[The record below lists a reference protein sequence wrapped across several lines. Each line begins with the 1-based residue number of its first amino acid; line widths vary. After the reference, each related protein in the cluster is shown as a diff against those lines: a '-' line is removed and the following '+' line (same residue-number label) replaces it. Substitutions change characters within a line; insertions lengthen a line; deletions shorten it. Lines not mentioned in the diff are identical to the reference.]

1 MQYRPVLF
9 PRRGGCVWSHRVTDV
24 GAGALRLA
32 GVWLVV
38 AVVVCLTACG
48 SESDPVALFEHGDYD
63 DAFSLFSARAANGDI
78 VAINYIGMH
87 YYLGAGVERDF
98 PEAFKWFERAA
109 LAGHAGAQRNL
120 GVMYLRGLG
129 VTPDNHQAYGWLYH
143 AREGGNEGANDYLL
157 MISDNVTPNAAGIA
171 RKRVQQQIVAARG
184 EQTGVP

>member
-1 MQYRPVLF
+1 MAVIA
-9 PRRGGCVWSHRVTDV
+9 CV
-24 GAGALRLA
+24 
-32 GVWLVV
+32 
-38 AVVVCLTACG
+38 TACG
-48 SESDPVALFEHGDYD
+48 TAPDPVALFEQGDYD
-63 DAFSLFSARAANGDI
+63 DAFVLFSERAADGDI

-109 LAGHAGAQRNL
+109 LAGHPGAQRNL

-157 MISDNVTPNAAGIA
+157 MMSDNVTPNAAGVA
-171 RKRVQQQIVAARG
+171 RKRVQQRITGARDG
-184 EQTGVP
+184 QTGAP